1 MFAGDSETTKQIDWR
16 IPAAWLTLCIVW
28 SSTGLAIKVG
38 RRYLPPISYVAIRF
52 LVAIIALVL
61 VSVGRVRLL
70 PKRRSDCVVLA
81 FTGVLMFAIN
91 YALLFWGELYVSSG
105 LAAILQA
112 SIPIFGMVFAH
123 WLLPEEPLRWQR
135 LLGAFVSIGGVAL
148 ICARL
153 LSFNGWLAF
162 LGGLGITVGAAS
174 AAFSNVLLKSR
185 RMDLAPAMMAAWQM
199 IFGTAPLLVI
209 GFIVDGNPAR
219 FHWTGMAI
227 FCLLYLAIIGSSLTF
242 LLLYWLM
249 PLMSVT
255 KLQTISLITP
265 PGAIALGWALGGERL
280 SAWSLLGAIADV
292 GETKGLAFDLAVT
305 AVDDEMMVFAQ
316 VANEFR
322 HVDSSIIFHAGES
335 KRAKIFF
342 GKKFETSPGH
352 PVVNE
357 RIGASVTSKTRR
369 QSFSKNIFKL

>member
-1 MFAGDSETTKQIDWR
+1 MFAGDSETTKQMDWR

-28 SSTGLAIKVG
+28 SSTWLAIKVG
-38 RRYLPPISYVAIRF
+38 LRDLPPISYVAIRF

-70 PKRRSDCVVLA
+70 PKRRSDYVVLA

-280 SAWSLLGAIADV
+280 SAWSLLGACFV
-292 GETKGLAFDLAVT
+292 LAGVWMIFRPLP
-305 AVDDEMMVFAQ
+305 DEKKATERALGSQ
-316 VANEFR
+316 VA
-322 HVDSSIIFHAGES
+322 AP
-335 KRAKIFF
+335 RA
-342 GKKFETSPGH
+342 
-352 PVVNE
+352 
-357 RIGASVTSKTRR
+357 
-369 QSFSKNIFKL
+369 

>member
-1 MFAGDSETTKQIDWR
+1 MFVGNSGTARQTDWR
-16 IPAAWLTLCIVW
+16 IPGAWLTLCIVW
-28 SSTGLAIKVG
+28 SSTWLAIKVG
-38 RRYLPPISYVAIRF
+38 LRDLPPISYVAIRF
-52 LVAIIALVL
+52 LIAIFALVA
-61 VSVGRVRLL
+61 VSIGHTRLL
-70 PKRRSDCVVLA
+70 PKRGSDYGVLA

-148 ICARL
+148 ICSRL

-162 LGGLGITVGAAS
+162 LGGLGITIGAAS

-199 IFGTAPLLVI
+199 IFGTAPLLVL
-209 GFIVDGNPAR
+209 GLIVDGIPTR

-249 PLMSVT
+249 PRMSVT

-280 SAWSLLGAIADV
+280 STWSLLGACLV
-292 GETKGLAFDLAVT
+292 LAGVWMIFRPLPDERELA
-305 AVDDEMMVFAQ
+305 EHLSESP
-316 VANEFR
+316 VA
-322 HVDSSIIFHAGES
+322 AP
-335 KRAKIFF
+335 RA
-342 GKKFETSPGH
+342 
-352 PVVNE
+352 
-357 RIGASVTSKTRR
+357 
-369 QSFSKNIFKL
+369 

>member
-1 MFAGDSETTKQIDWR
+1 MFVGNSGTRKRIDWR

-28 SSTGLAIKVG
+28 SSTWLAIKVG
-38 RRYLPPISYVAIRF
+38 LRDLPPISYVAIRF
-52 LVAIIALVL
+52 LIAIVALIA
-61 VSVGRVRLL
+61 VSVGHTRLR
-70 PKRRSDCVVLA
+70 PKCRSDYGVLA

-91 YALLFWGELYVSSG
+91 YVLLFWGELYVSSG

-135 LLGAFVSIGGVAL
+135 LLGAFVSIG
-148 ICARL
+148 
-153 LSFNGWLAF
+153 WLAF
-162 LGGLGITVGAAS
+162 LGGLGITIGAAS

-199 IFGTAPLLVI
+199 IVGTVPLLVI
-209 GFIVDGNPAR
+209 GFVVDGNPVR
-219 FHWTGMAI
+219 FHWTGTAV

-280 SAWSLLGAIADV
+280 SAWSLLGACFV
-292 GETKGLAFDLAVT
+292 LAGVWMIFRPLE
-305 AVDDEMMVFAQ
+305 DEKEAAERALESE
-316 VANEFR
+316 VA
-322 HVDSSIIFHAGES
+322 AP
-335 KRAKIFF
+335 RA
-342 GKKFETSPGH
+342 
-352 PVVNE
+352 
-357 RIGASVTSKTRR
+357 
-369 QSFSKNIFKL
+369 

>member
-1 MFAGDSETTKQIDWR
+1 MFVGKSETTKRFDWR

-28 SSTGLAIKVG
+28 SSTWLAIKVG
-38 RRYLPPISYVAIRF
+38 LRDLPPISYVAIR
-52 LVAIIALVL
+52 L
-61 VSVGRVRLL
+61 
-70 PKRRSDCVVLA
+70 
-81 FTGVLMFAIN
+81 
-91 YALLFWGELYVSSG
+91 
-105 LAAILQA
+105 
-112 SIPIFGMVFAH
+112 VFAH

-162 LGGLGITVGAAS
+162 LGGLGITIGAAS

-199 IFGTAPLLVI
+199 IFGTAPLLVM

-219 FHWTGMAI
+219 FHWTGTAI

-280 SAWSLLGAIADV
+280 SAWSLLGACFVLAGVWTIFRPIAD
-292 GETKGLAFDLAVT
+292 EKEAAERAL
-305 AVDDEMMVFAQ
+305 ESQ
-316 VANEFR
+316 VA
-322 HVDSSIIFHAGES
+322 AP
-335 KRAKIFF
+335 RA
-342 GKKFETSPGH
+342 
-352 PVVNE
+352 
-357 RIGASVTSKTRR
+357 
-369 QSFSKNIFKL
+369 

>member
-1 MFAGDSETTKQIDWR
+1 MFVGNSETTKRIDWR

-28 SSTGLAIKVG
+28 SSTWLAIKVG
-38 RRYLPPISYVAIRF
+38 LRDLPPISYVAIRF
-52 LVAIIALVL
+52 LIAILALIA
-61 VSVGRVRLL
+61 VSVGHTPLL
-70 PKRRSDCVVLA
+70 PKRRSDYGVLA

-91 YALLFWGELYVSSG
+91 YVLLFWGELYVSSG

-123 WLLPEEPLRWQR
+123 W

-162 LGGLGITVGAAS
+162 LGGLGITIGAAS

-219 FHWTGMAI
+219 FHWTGTAI

-280 SAWSLLGAIADV
+280 SAWSLLGACFVLAGVWMIFRPLAD
-292 GETKGLAFDLAVT
+292 EKEAAERAL
-305 AVDDEMMVFAQ
+305 ESQ
-316 VANEFR
+316 VA
-322 HVDSSIIFHAGES
+322 AP
-335 KRAKIFF
+335 RA
-342 GKKFETSPGH
+342 
-352 PVVNE
+352 
-357 RIGASVTSKTRR
+357 
-369 QSFSKNIFKL
+369 